1 MQKKTYM
8 KPLVSLYAI
17 EALTI
22 FAGSTDPSA
31 KPVNPSGFQ
40 FEEDII
46 SGDKDDVWEQQEN
59 NQKLTTRT
67 QIDNQ
72 IKNMKKFLYSVFM
85 LAAVV
90 LAACSNDDNGDT
102 QPKRGMT
109 LNASV
114 ENLSSRATMTDE
126 SGTWKFAFAV
136 NDQVSVSNS
145 KISNYYTFT
154 NNGSQFTSAQAE
166 ATTENA
172 DWYAYFPGNEVNLT
186 NQTGDFANVANY
198 FAVAGKTAAATTG
211 EKGLSIT
218 LKPKVAVLRI
228 VKVDNYGPCDIYL
241 KTADGKYVS
250 GLKAKKNE
258 AGYEVEKS
266 DTKVSVFQKASN
278 GNAGIY
284 YVIVPAGVKIS
295 VYNTNDENHIKTTKD
310 AGLTAG
316 RYYTLTTGPT
326 TGTETATLAGGTTET
341 VDWVQLWIG
350 GPRFAVKN
358 VAEPM
363 TWYDATKKGDDF
375 AWGSNWYVPSEE
387 DLKIMH
393 ELLLKVQSEP
403 TERKVSITGYPT
415 LELITNTKLEENIVK
430 ITGFQPGYD
439 KNSIS
444 LYNKIV
450 AGLNTYRLWT
460 ATEKGGYGVDLQI
473 LEQDNYFCGGG
484 FGYQTTKNQLIL
496 TRPIL
501 TAKTILWSNQKQD
514 K

>member
-1 MQKKTYM
+1 M
-8 KPLVSLYAI
+8 
-17 EALTI
+17 
-22 FAGSTDPSA
+22 
-31 KPVNPSGFQ
+31 
-40 FEEDII
+40 
-46 SGDKDDVWEQQEN
+46 
-59 NQKLTTRT
+59 R
-67 QIDNQ
+67 
-72 IKNMKKFLYSVFM
+72 KFLYSVFM

-114 ENLSSRATMTDE
+114 EDLSSRATMTDE
-126 SGTWKFAFAV
+126 SGTWKFAFAA

-172 DWYAYFPGNEVNLT
+172 DWYAYFPGNEVGLT

-198 FAVAGKTAAATTG
+198 FAVAGKTAQTTTG

-266 DTKVSVFQKASN
+266 DTKVSVFYKEST

-358 VAEPM
+358 VAEAM
-363 TWYDATKKGDDF
+363 TWHDAVKTGRDF
-375 AWGSNWYVPSEE
+375 AWGEKWCIPSKADIKPFVDLADDVEAWAGKSKITKTGYPKFELKTNTQQEYNYV
-387 DLKIMH
+387 
-393 ELLLKVQSEP
+393 Q
-403 TERKVSITGYPT
+403 ITGY
-415 LELITNTKLEENIVK
+415 
-430 ITGFQPGYD
+430 QPGYD
-439 KNSIS
+439 KNTLY
-444 LYNKIV
+444 LYNKIKK
-450 AGLNTYRLWT
+450 GENTYNFWT
-460 ATEKGGYGVDLQI
+460 SDESNDKGCEFQI
-473 LEQDNYFCGGG
+473 IENGGAIGG
-484 FGYQTTKNQLIL
+484 FGISYATYKDVTVL

-501 TAKTILWSNQKQD
+501 TAKTILWSNQYITNNK

>member
-1 MQKKTYM
+1 
-8 KPLVSLYAI
+8 
-17 EALTI
+17 
-22 FAGSTDPSA
+22 
-31 KPVNPSGFQ
+31 
-40 FEEDII
+40 
-46 SGDKDDVWEQQEN
+46 
-59 NQKLTTRT
+59 
-67 QIDNQ
+67 
-72 IKNMKKFLYSVFM
+72 M

-126 SGTWKFAFAV
+126 SGTWKFAFTA
-136 NDQVSVSNS
+136 NDKVSVSNN

-154 NNGSQFTSAQAE
+154 NNGSQFTSTDAMV
-166 ATTENA
+166 TTEDA
-172 DWYAYFPGNEVNLT
+172 DWYAYFPGNEVDLT
-186 NQTGDFANVANY
+186 NQTGTFADVANK
-198 FAVAGKTAAATTG
+198 FAVAGKTAEPTTG

-326 TGTETATLAGGTTET
+326 TGTETATLKDGTTEN

-393 ELLLKVQSEP
+393 ELLLKVQSKP

-439 KNSIS
+439 KNSIN

-501 TAKTILWSNQKQD
+501 TAKTILWSDQNITNNK
-514 K
+514 